1 MGKKTIRLTEADIEK
16 LVQKVLSEQTELENA
31 NQKTLTLPNFNNLFK
46 IGEYRDVDG
55 KIKQAVEGQKPKII
69 NFMKENPE
77 NPDFVAE
84 IMAGESQIT
93 NPKGFEEKGSLA
105 LARAKTVSEIIN
117 EVMSELIS
125 DGYFVVVEPTIDKV
139 KIGSTKYDR
148 TEFANACGSRKEKMD
163 STECQNYLK
172 PYNIEQFVTIKV
184 TGKGESMIC
193 NTELK
198 INGSKMPAPNFEY
211 IHPKDLGVNIDMT
224 GIKFKGFT
232 IPDRPIIISDSGKR
246 AVPPFFTR
254 ETVSRNPAEE
264 RRYYLELAM
273 LRFLYPGS
281 PAFEGVETV
290 ILYQE
295 NKDMPRFNRYLQRKA
310 KDNKDRD
317 GSSVLGKQFI
327 KIAES
332 VGGDQN
338 AEISKVI
345 DEIKNNDFHL
355 GQEIFRNN
363 FENLFKPMWGQ
374 CPKIKTQSASVF
386 RVNREMTKT
395 VRVGSFA
402 PLDKTIFSITP
413 VCS

>member
-16 LVQKVLSEQTELENA
+16 LVQKVLAEQTEVANA
-31 NQKTLTLPNFNNLFK
+31 NQKILTLPNFSNLFK
-46 IGEYRDVDG
+46 IGEYKDVDN
-55 KIKQAVEGQKPKII
+55 KIKQSVESQKPKII
-69 NFMKENPE
+69 QFMKDNPQ

-125 DGYFVVVEPTIDKV
+125 KGYLDVVVPTIDKV

-148 TEFANACGSRKEKMD
+148 TEFANACGSRKEKMN
-163 STECQNYLK
+163 STECQDYLK
-172 PYNIEQFVTIKV
+172 PYNKEQFITIKV
-184 TGKGESMIC
+184 TGKGESLIC
-193 NTELK
+193 NEELK
-198 INGSKMPAPNFEY
+198 IDGRKMPPPNFEY
-211 IHPKDLGVNIDMT
+211 IYDKALGVNRDMT

-246 AVPPFFTR
+246 AVPPYFTR
-254 ETVSRNPAEE
+254 EDVSSNRAEE
-264 RRYYLELAM
+264 RRFYLELAM

-295 NKDMPRFNRYLQRKA
+295 NKDMPRFYRYLQRKA
-310 KDNKDRD
+310 KDKKDRD

-355 GQEIFRNN
+355 NQEIFRNN

-374 CPKIKTQSASVF
+374 CPKIKTQSAAVF
-386 RVNREMTKT
+386 SVNREMSKT

>member
-16 LVQKVLSEQTELENA
+16 LVKKVLSEQEEIANT
-31 NQKTLTLPNFNNLFK
+31 NQKTLTLPNFSNLFK
-46 IGEYRDVDG
+46 IGEYKDVDG

-69 NFMKENPE
+69 QFIKDNPQRLQ
-77 NPDFVAE
+77 FAAE

-117 EVMSELIS
+117 KVMSELIS
-125 DGYFVVVEPTIDKV
+125 QGYFNVVVPTIDKV

-172 PYNIEQFVTIKV
+172 PYNKEQFITIKV
-184 TGKGESMIC
+184 TGKGESLIC
-193 NTELK
+193 NQELK
-198 INGSKMPAPNFEY
+198 IDGRKMPPPNFEY
-211 IHPKDLGVNIDMT
+211 IDDKILGVNRDMT
-224 GIKFKGFT
+224 GVKFKGFT

-246 AVPPFFTR
+246 AVPPYFTR
-254 ETVSRNPAEE
+254 ENVSRNTAEE
-264 RRYYLELAM
+264 RRFFLELAM
-273 LRFLYPGS
+273 LRFLYPNS

-295 NKDMPRFNRYLQRKA
+295 SKNVPKFNRFLQSTAGERK
-310 KDNKDRD
+310 
-317 GSSVLGKQFI
+317 GSRVLGKQFI
-327 KIAES
+327 KIAEN

-338 AEISKVI
+338 EEISKVI
-345 DEIKNNDFHL
+345 NEIKENDFYID
-355 GQEIFRNN
+355 QEIFRNN
-363 FENLFKPMWGQ
+363 FQNLFKPMWGQ
-374 CPKIKTQSASVF
+374 CPKIKTQPAAVFSVT
-386 RVNREMTKT
+386 REMSKT